1 MDTLTV
7 TETPTDSCLSKL
19 CLRIVFFR
27 CRVVLDKNKEGSK
40 YCSITKADVLGHF
53 FCFWHTKRS
62 ARWSETGH
70 KMWNVWAISN
80 SWLVHSYSV

>member
-53 FCFWHTKRS
+53 FVFDILKDQLDDLKQDTKCEMFEPFQI
-62 ARWSETGH
+62 AD
-70 KMWNVWAISN
+70 
-80 SWLVHSYSV
+80 